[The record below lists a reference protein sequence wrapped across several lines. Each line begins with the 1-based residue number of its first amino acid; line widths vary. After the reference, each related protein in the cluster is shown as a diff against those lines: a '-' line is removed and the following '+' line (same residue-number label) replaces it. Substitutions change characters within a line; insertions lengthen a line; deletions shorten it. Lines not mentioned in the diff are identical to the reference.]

1 MKKRQAIWTA
11 MMMMGLVTF
20 GANMAFSETPATGA
34 DKKTEVNKS
43 DSMNKGD
50 HGASANCQPAGSSSM
65 EKKDQAVGNDSPL
78 THNSQSKKD
87 EAAAT
92 SPCPPGQDQKSATP
106 NNSINQDKGGA
117 SGSKAIPDNNAG
129 PDNHV
134 K

>member
-1 MKKRQAIWTA
+1 MKKREAIFTA
-11 MMMMGLVTF
+11 LMMMGLVTF
-20 GANMAFSETPATGA
+20 GANMAFAETAATGA

-43 DSMNKGD
+43 DSMKND
-50 HGASANCQPAGSSSM
+50 HGAGVNCPPSGSSSM
-65 EKKDQAVGNDSPL
+65 QKNDQAVGNDSPL

-92 SPCPPGQDQKSATP
+92 SPCPQGQDQKSATP